1 MEEHDKQERQK
12 AEAGLSEE
20 EKAKLKTPYT
30 RESRREMYEKMA
42 EDKERKERE
51 RNPDKYKE
59 EKPIK
64 MYLNNGEI
72 RQCNEGKFKFS
83 LREFDDPDFSYFE
96 I

>member
-1 MEEHDKQERQK
+1 MANDK
-12 AEAGLSEE
+12 
-20 EKAKLKTPYT
+20 
-30 RESRREMYEKMA
+30 
-42 EDKERKERE
+42 DRKERE

-64 MYLNNGEI
+64 MYTNNGEI

-96 I
+96 IEVPKHLDTSEL

>member
-1 MEEHDKQERQK
+1 ME
-12 AEAGLSEE
+12 ASLSEE
-20 EKAKLKTPYT
+20 ERAKMKTPYT

-64 MYLNNGEI
+64 MYTNNGEI
-72 RQCNEGKFKFS
+72 RQCNEGKFRFTLK
-83 LREFDDPDFSYFE
+83 
-96 I
+96 